1 MGEPILEVR
10 GLSVDFMAGGGA
22 APIVRNVGFR
32 LEERRTLG
40 IVGESGSGKSVT
52 ALSLLRLIPSPP
64 LLRMSGQILYSG
76 RDLAALPQRELRAVR
91 GKEIAFI
98 FQEPMTALNP
108 VFTIGEQIA
117 ETIRAHEPVG
127 RKEAWERAVELLR
140 QVEIPDPGRRAK
152 SRPHELSGGMRQRA
166 MTAMALSCDPKVLIA
181 DEPTTAL
188 DVTIQA
194 QILDLF
200 DRLQEERRMSVVFIT
215 HNLGVIA
222 EIADEVLVMRKGVV
236 VEQGGVM
243 DIFHSPRDPYTRQ
256 LLDLLPGRKRR
267 HVHA

>member
-1 MGEPILEVR
+1 MGEALLEVR
-10 GLSVDFMAGGGA
+10 GLSVDFIVGGSA
-22 APIVRNVGFR
+22 ASIVRNVGFR

-40 IVGESGSGKSVT
+40 IVGESGSGKSVA

-64 LLRMSGQILYSG
+64 LLRMSGQILYGG
-76 RDLAALPQRELRAVR
+76 RDLAALRQRELRAVR

-140 QVEIPDPGRRAK
+140 QVEIPDPARRAK

-200 DRLQEERRMSVVFIT
+200 ARLQDERRMSVVFIT

-222 EIADEVLVMRKGVV
+222 EIADEVLVMRKGGV

-267 HVHA
+267 HVHV

>member
-1 MGEPILEVR
+1 MGEALLEVR
-10 GLSVDFMAGGGA
+10 GLSVDFMVGGSA
-22 APIVRNVGFR
+22 ASIVRNVGFR

-40 IVGESGSGKSVT
+40 IVGESGSGKSVA

-64 LLRMSGQILYSG
+64 LLRMSGQILYGG
-76 RDLAALPQRELRAVR
+76 RDLAALRQRELRAVR

-140 QVEIPDPGRRAK
+140 QVEIPDPARRAK

-200 DRLQEERRMSVVFIT
+200 ARLQEERRMSVVFIT

-222 EIADEVLVMRKGVV
+222 EIADEVLVMRKGGV

-267 HVHA
+267 HVHV

>member
-1 MGEPILEVR
+1 MGEALLEVR
-10 GLSVDFMAGGGA
+10 KLSVDFMASGRA
-22 APIVRNVGFR
+22 TSIVRDVSFR
-32 LEERRTLG
+32 LDERRTLG

-64 LLRMSGQILYSG
+64 MLQMSGNILFRG
-76 RDLAALPQRELRAVR
+76 RDLATMPQRELRAVR

-117 ETIRAHEPVG
+117 ETIRAHARVG
-127 RKEAWERAVELLR
+127 RKEAWERAVDLLR
-140 QVEIPDPGRRAK
+140 QVEIPDPAHRAR

-166 MTAMALSCDPKVLIA
+166 MTAMALSCDPRVLIA

-200 DRLQEERRMSVVFIT
+200 ARLQEERRMSVIFIT

-222 EIADEVLVMRKGVV
+222 EIADEVLVMRKGEVI
-236 VEQGGVM
+236 EQGGVM
-243 DIFHSPRDPYTRQ
+243 DIFHSPKDPYTRR
-256 LLDLLPGRKRR
+256 LLDLLPGKRR
-267 HVHA
+267 RNVPA